1 MFLLGGL
8 EGAGQRSPHLLLLA
22 KRMRDHDWPV
32 GAIWRD
38 EDGSALKRD
47 LQEPRGFSARGLSVS
62 EGIIGYSGQECF
74 WNTK

>member
-38 EDGSALKRD
+38 GDGSALKVD
-47 LQEPRGFSARGLSVS
+47 FQEGRGFSAPRLSAS
-62 EGIIGYSGQECF
+62 ERYHRLVGARVIL
-74 WNTK
+74 